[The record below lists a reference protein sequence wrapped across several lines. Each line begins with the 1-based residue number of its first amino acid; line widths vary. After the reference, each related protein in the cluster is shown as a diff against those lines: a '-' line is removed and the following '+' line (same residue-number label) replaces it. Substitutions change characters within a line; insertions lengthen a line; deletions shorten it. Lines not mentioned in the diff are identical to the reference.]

1 MSVRITDLPE
11 ATELNGSELMPIVQN
26 GVTRR
31 TTLDF
36 VNQAAPA
43 ALILQQTQQLRDDT
57 VAIKVEVEGDLA
69 DWETRYLGSHFSPPP
84 RITSVTPCKSE
95 RCIGTSPYPQC
106 LRGTVGRGRPFLPRS
121 LASTG
126 GSGRSHL
133 RAPMW
138 GWVTSPTMP
147 NSRSPAI
154 SPISTMPPRRG
165 RTLG

>member
-57 VAIKVEVEGDLA
+57 AAIKVEVEGDLA
-69 DWETRYLGSHFSPPP
+69 DWETQYLGPHSSPPP
-84 RITSVTPCKSE
+84 RTTSVTPCKSG
-95 RCIGTSPYPQC
+95 RCIGTPPYPQC
-106 LRGTVGRGRPFLPRS
+106 LRGMAGCGRLFLPRW
-121 LASTG
+121 LASTFVSVTKSTPPATSRQALLSPFLLIPG
-126 GSGRSHL
+126 QILGSDL
-133 RAPMW
+133 Q
-138 GWVTSPTMP
+138 
-147 NSRSPAI
+147 
-154 SPISTMPPRRG
+154 RG
-165 RTLG
+165 VV